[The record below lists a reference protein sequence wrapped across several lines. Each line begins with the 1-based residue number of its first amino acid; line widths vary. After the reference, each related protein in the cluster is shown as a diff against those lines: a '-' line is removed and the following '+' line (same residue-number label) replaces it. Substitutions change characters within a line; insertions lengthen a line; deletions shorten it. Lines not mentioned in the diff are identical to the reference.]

1 MQQNFGSVFLFVL
14 FMYPSHFYLFS
25 SPTNKNNSLSNPC
38 TNINNK
44 TAFVKVLG
52 EREREE
58 ERKREEERNR
68 ERERDGEAE
77 EARTIITFDRLCPI
91 I

>member
-1 MQQNFGSVFLFVL
+1 MQQNFGSVFLFDL

-58 ERKREEERNR
+58 ERKRER
-68 ERERDGEAE
+68 ETAKPKKLE
-77 EARTIITFDRLCPI
+77 L
-91 I
+91 

>member
-58 ERKREEERNR
+58 ERKRER
-68 ERERDGEAE
+68 ETAKPKKLE
-77 EARTIITFDRLCPI
+77 L
-91 I
+91 

>member
-44 TAFVKVLG
+44 KAFVKVLG
-52 EREREE
+52 ERERGREK
-58 ERKREEERNR
+58 ERQ
-68 ERERDGEAE
+68 RDGEAE